1 MLSHKKNASFLSALF
16 RNDSIIKDSEKMDQL
31 RSNICNSILI
41 STALLAIPAFIVSL
55 SIRIQIGIK
64 PLVFLQVFFVIAL
77 LVVYI
82 LRKHLHYWF
91 RSNFLVFI
99 LFIFAL
105 AGMIQ
110 FGTLAPAS
118 ILFILIPSLS
128 VLLFNARKGIGML
141 LLIVLS
147 FLVIATLDFKGYLVL
162 DYNTDQYIRRSFL
175 LIGYSIVYLISGVIL
190 FVSASISTNSLIKS
204 FSDRDYIAKEL
215 RQFIEAVNSPIFGI
229 DTKGIIN
236 QWNQATEQILGYKK
250 DEVLGS
256 DWIKFIPKSS
266 GETTIKVVND
276 ALKGKQSNNF
286 EFITRAKNGQEVIL
300 LVNTSTRRDTA
311 GEITGVLGVGKDIT
325 ELVGYRNELELKVDQ
340 RTIKLNEALEK
351 QKELNELK
359 SRFVS
364 TTSHEFRTPL
374 SAINFAAGTI
384 KKYWAK
390 MEPSIIEK
398 KLTKIEDQ
406 VAFMTLL
413 LDDILIIGQVD
424 AGKMR
429 NNPLPINLG
438 DFISE
443 IIEEISIS
451 CKKSH
456 EIVLIDTEELKSEA
470 IFIDEKLGRNIFIN
484 LLSNAV
490 KFSPD
495 AKKVVIQLSSEEK
508 YTVISITDFGI
519 GIPKSELKKI
529 FTPFTRG
536 KNVDLIQ
543 GTGLGLSIVKEAIA
557 AIGGKIILNSTEGDG
572 TSFVVK
578 IPKI

>member
-1 MLSHKKNASFLSALF
+1 
-16 RNDSIIKDSEKMDQL
+16 
-31 RSNICNSILI
+31 
-41 STALLAIPAFIVSL
+41 
-55 SIRIQIGIK
+55 
-64 PLVFLQVFFVIAL
+64 
-77 LVVYI
+77 
-82 LRKHLHYWF
+82 
-91 RSNFLVFI
+91 
-99 LFIFAL
+99 
-105 AGMIQ
+105 
-110 FGTLAPAS
+110 
-118 ILFILIPSLS
+118 
-128 VLLFNARKGIGML
+128 ML

-147 FLVIATLDFKGYLVL
+147 FLVIAILDFKGYLML
-162 DYNTDQYIRRSFL
+162 DYNTDQYISRSFL

-215 RQFIEAVNSPIFGI
+215 RQFIETVNSPIFGI
-229 DTKGIIN
+229 DTKGLIN
-236 QWNQATEQILGYKK
+236 EWNQAAEQITGYKK

-266 GETTIKVVND
+266 GETAIKVVNE
-276 ALKGKQSNNF
+276 ALKGNQSNNF
-286 EFITRAKNGQEVIL
+286 EFITRAKNGWEIIL
-300 LVNTSTRRDTA
+300 LVNTTKRRDTA
-311 GEITGVLGVGKDIT
+311 GEITGVLVIGKDIT
-325 ELVGYRNELELKVDQ
+325 ELAGYRNELELKVDQ
-340 RTIKLNEALEK
+340 RTLKLNEALEK

-374 SAINFAAGTI
+374 AAINFAAGAI

-390 MEPSIIEK
+390 MEPEMIKK

-406 VAFMTLL
+406 VAFMAQL
-413 LDDILIIGQVD
+413 LDDILIISQAD

-443 IIEEISIS
+443 IIEEVSIS
-451 CKKSH
+451 FKKSH
-456 EIVLIDTEELKSEA
+456 EIVLIDSEKLA
-470 IFIDEKLGRNIFIN
+470 TGTLFIDEKLGRNIFIN

-508 YTVISITDFGI
+508 YTIISITDFGI
-519 GIPKSELKKI
+519 GIPKSELKNI

-557 AIGGKIILNSTEGDG
+557 VIGGKIILNSTEGDG